1 MDENNQNIDMSEFN
15 IDSYIHE
22 VIENNQ
28 PELDNSP
35 VQSSPEYHDDTEYN
49 DDTEYDDKTYF
60 RDEPNEPKDL
70 SIPIDDSDLRKIED
84 WIPSEERNVENLRSE
99 CHALYKTCHQ
109 KKQEIKAIKSN
120 IAFSHDCKDDI
131 DTIYTSIETD
141 TCENIKAHAADIGKN
156 IRTNKNIAEMYLRNL
171 KRDADLLALQ
181 FDYTNIIER
190 FSTTCSEW
198 NKRQKLLD
206 KVKTDALDFPA
217 IRKERMQQALRE
229 QETRR
234 RIMEI
239 QELINQR

>member
-1 MDENNQNIDMSEFN
+1 MHENNPNIDLGEFN
-15 IDSYIHE
+15 RYIHE
-22 VIENNQ
+22 VIENDQ
-28 PELDNSP
+28 PALED
-35 VQSSPEYHDDTEYN
+35 SPEHHDDTEYN
-49 DDTEYDDKTYF
+49 NDAEHDDETYF
-60 RDEPNEPKDL
+60 RGEPNDL
-70 SIPIDDSDLRKIED
+70 STPIDDSDLREIEN
-84 WIPSEERNVENLRSE
+84 WIPSEERNVENLKAE

-109 KKQEIKAIKSN
+109 KKQEIKAIKNN

-131 DTIYTSIETD
+131 ETIYTSIETD
-141 TCENIKAHAADIGKN
+141 TCENIRAHAADIGKN

-171 KRDADLLALQ
+171 KRDTDLLALQ

-217 IRKERMQQALRE
+217 IRKERAQQALRE